1 MALSSAARSAR
12 GGRSRPP
19 VTLAK
24 LATLERAVW
33 ACRRRKDAE
42 SMEVLA
48 RAALV
53 VVADVRR
60 WTGDARKQRQT
71 GWTQCL
77 QELEVMADGMALE
90 ASKHPEG
97 SRPRKTYEDKAFW
110 LRDAIL
116 VLQQIGTIKLG

>member
-1 MALSSAARSAR
+1 MAASIAARSSR
-12 GGRSRPP
+12 GGKSRPP

-24 LATLERAVW
+24 LATLERAVH

-42 SMEVLA
+42 SLEVLA
-48 RAALV
+48 RSALV

-60 WTGDARKQRQT
+60 WTGDARKQRQM
-71 GWTQCL
+71 GWAQCI
-77 QELEVMADGMALE
+77 QELEIMADGMALE